1 MALVNGRLLMTTATL
16 YTLECRKRRK
26 ATVMTETLKQVMEQ
40 AEQLP
45 PELQQV
51 VAEQFQ
57 QVLDAVMADARWEA
71 LLNDQRHKEVV
82 RRMAQEALAEYQRG
96 ETEEGGFGG

>member
-1 MALVNGRLLMTTATL
+1 
-16 YTLECRKRRK
+16 
-26 ATVMTETLKQVMEQ
+26 MTESLKQVIEQ

-57 QVLDAVMADARWEA
+57 QVLDAVMADARWEK
-71 LLNDQRHKEVV
+71 LLNDSRHKEVV
-82 RRMAQEALAEYQRG
+82 RRMAQEALAEHKRG

>member
-1 MALVNGRLLMTTATL
+1 
-16 YTLECRKRRK
+16 
-26 ATVMTETLKQVMEQ
+26 MTETLKQVMEQ

-57 QVLDAVMADARWEA
+57 QVLDAVRADARWEA
-71 LLNDQRHKEVV
+71 LLNEPRRKEIV

>member
-1 MALVNGRLLMTTATL
+1 V
-16 YTLECRKRRK
+16 
-26 ATVMTETLKQVMEQ
+26 TETLKQVIEQ

-57 QVLDAVMADARWEA
+57 QVLDAVMADARWET
-71 LLNDQRHKEVV
+71 LLNDSRRKEIT
-82 RRMAQEALAEYQRG
+82 RQMAQEALEEYKRG

>member
-1 MALVNGRLLMTTATL
+1 
-16 YTLECRKRRK
+16 
-26 ATVMTETLKQVMEQ
+26 MTESLKQVIEQ

-57 QVLDAVMADARWEA
+57 QVLDAVMADARWEK
-71 LLNDQRHKEVV
+71 LLNDARHKEVV
-82 RRMAQEALAEYQRG
+82 RRMAQEALAEYRRG
-96 ETEEGGFGG
+96 ETEEGGFGD

>member
-1 MALVNGRLLMTTATL
+1 
-16 YTLECRKRRK
+16 
-26 ATVMTETLKQVMEQ
+26 MTETLKQVMEQ

-57 QVLDAVMADARWEA
+57 QVLDAVMTDARWEA
-71 LLNDQRHKEVV
+71 LLNDPRRKEIT
-82 RRMAQEALAEYQRG
+82 RRMAQEALEEYQRG
-96 ETEEGGFGG
+96 ETEEGGFGD

>member
-1 MALVNGRLLMTTATL
+1 MTQ
-16 YTLECRKRRK
+16 
-26 ATVMTETLKQVMEQ
+26 TLKRVIEQ

-57 QVLDAVMADARWEA
+57 QVLDAVIADARWEA
-71 LLNDQRHKEVV
+71 LLNDPRHKEAV
-82 RRMAQEALAEYQRG
+82 RRMAQEALAEYERG